1 MFVELVDLLRC
12 PRPHEDTWLVAASEA
27 TAGRHIVRGT
37 LGCPVCEA
45 EYPIRDGVV
54 LFDADAAAANA
65 PADAPLPHWD
75 DGERAAEA
83 MRLAALLDLSTSGGT
98 VVLGGT
104 WQLCAD
110 ALLDLADVRVLLVDP
125 PRAPDMREEVSAV
138 RGAVLPIA
146 PNAVRG
152 IALDDRTATPD
163 RVTAAAHALRPRGR
177 LVAPVAAALPDSVTE
192 LARDARHWVAE
203 REPAPPK
210 LVPLARG

>member
-12 PRPHEDTWLVAASEA
+12 PHPHEDSWLVAAA
-27 TAGRHIVRGT
+27 DTTAERHIVHGT
-37 LGCPVCEA
+37 LGCPVCHA
-45 EYPIRDGVV
+45 EFPVRDAVV
-54 LFDADAAAANA
+54 HFDGECVV
-65 PADAPLPHWD
+65 ADAPLPHLD

-83 MRLAALLDLSTSGGT
+83 MRLAALLDLSSSGGT
-98 VVLGGT
+98 VVLGGA

-125 PRAPDMREEVSAV
+125 PRAPDLREEVSAV

-152 IALDDRTATPD
+152 IALDERTATPE

-177 LVAPVAAALPDSVTE
+177 LV
-192 LARDARHWVAE
+192 
-203 REPAPPK
+203 
-210 LVPLARG
+210 